1 MTGPAFQSEDV
12 KAAFERFPPRA
23 RAALLDLRAEIFD
36 CAQRLPQVGAL
47 TETLKWGQPAYL
59 TEASGSGTTL
69 RLGVPKTGG
78 FAILVHCQT
87 DLVPQFRAVFGD
99 AFTYDGTRAVVFGE
113 GDAPDLEKLR
123 FLIGRALTYHLDKRA
138 R

>member
-1 MTGPAFQSEDV
+1 MTGPAFQSDHV
-12 KAAFERFPPRA
+12 LAAFERFPRPV
-23 RAALLDLRAEIFD
+23 RAALLDLRAAIFD
-36 CAQRLPQVGAL
+36 CAQNLPQVGAL

-113 GDAPDLEKLR
+113 DDAPDLEKLG